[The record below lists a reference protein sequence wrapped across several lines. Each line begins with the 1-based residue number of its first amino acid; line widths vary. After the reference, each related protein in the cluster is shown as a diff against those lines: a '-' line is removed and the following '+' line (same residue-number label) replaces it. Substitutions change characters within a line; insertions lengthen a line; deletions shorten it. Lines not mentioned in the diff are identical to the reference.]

1 MDNFK
6 LFPNAKLSI
15 DIYNHYPPIMHKTRN
30 LNKNRKKSVD
40 KFDGVRQRNGINQ
53 QSILGVLAVEITE

>member
-30 LNKNRKKSVD
+30 LNKQEKV
-40 KFDGVRQRNGINQ
+40 G
-53 QSILGVLAVEITE
+53 